1 MLWTGLRWNSIGT
14 GIVIACI
21 DRSVSLSR
29 KTTRRDKEVPC
40 RDGSVTHSTRW
51 MPCATPSN
59 QVAQH
64 DCRACGVPH
73 HRCTDARRVPAARR
87 RHYDHNAQTVLGI
100 APSITVVL
108 SPLASSPSRQ
118 PQRSQHTTSPAS
130 TTTSSLR
137 LSVHHQCRRHK
148 RGRLHHAF
156 CMPVTTV
163 ATALLF
169 IAKVATLVHIC
180 LDTVRERSTCDVRP
194 SRSPCRDV
202 LLRSDEINVERR

>member
-29 KTTRRDKEVPC
+29 KTTRRDKEVLC

-51 MPCATPSN
+51 MPRATPSN

-73 HRCTDARRVPAARR
+73 HRCTDTRCVPTARR
-87 RHYDHNAQTVLGI
+87 RHYDHNTQTVLGI

-118 PQRSQHTTSPAS
+118 PPRSQHTTSTAS
-130 TTTSSLR
+130 TSTSSLR

-148 RGRLHHAF
+148 RGRLHHSILHARHDR
-156 CMPVTTV
+156 CHG
-163 ATALLF
+163 AALPRQSRH
-169 IAKVATLVHIC
+169 A
-180 LDTVRERSTCDVRP
+180 RSRLP
-194 SRSPCRDV
+194 RHGS
-202 LLRSDEINVERR
+202 